1 LIEMDYSSDKTADKK
16 DEAGPCLA
24 AKKPI
29 PASTLHPRIQALVSK
44 ICDMDMMKKHMEEV
58 GYDSKKMPLG
68 KLSKETITKG
78 YQALQDISKVL
89 EHCGTHVGSKARDE
103 LLELSG
109 VFYTAIPHDFGF
121 SKMIEH
127 NIDSAAKLKKK
138 LLMVEALGDI
148 VLAHKVLAAEEE
160 DETDPFNPVDMSYS
174 KLKCDMAVYQ
184 KGSPEFALCEE
195 YLQSTHADTH
205 STFKMELECV
215 FSLEREGEATRYQKF
230 EKLHNRQMLWHGSR
244 LTNWAGIL
252 SQGLRIAPPE
262 APVTGYMFDKGV
274 YFADMSSKSANY
286 CFTNTTNNVGMVM
299 LAEVALGDMQEM
311 KAADYHA
318 ATVCRKAKKHSV
330 KGLGRTAPDP
340 KACKLLEN
348 GCTVPTGK
356 GTATG
361 VKDSSLLYNE
371 YIVYDISQVKMKY
384 LLQVKFKYDIH
395 SAF

>member
-1 LIEMDYSSDKTADKK
+1 
-16 DEAGPCLA
+16 
-24 AKKPI
+24 
-29 PASTLHPRIQALVSK
+29 
-44 ICDMDMMKKHMEEV
+44 
-58 GYDSKKMPLG
+58 
-68 KLSKETITKG
+68 
-78 YQALQDISKVL
+78 
-89 EHCGTHVGSKARDE
+89 
-103 LLELSG
+103 
-109 VFYTAIPHDFGF
+109 
-121 SKMIEH
+121 MIEH

-148 VLAHKVLAAEEE
+148 VLAHNVLAAEEE